1 MERQTIEMPSTADMD
16 PNGTEATDL
25 DFSTTATARDID
37 DPTSEGA
44 RYPGEMSSSG
54 YGGSAS
60 MPTGPDDDEEYDE
73 EDLTIDEDD
82 EDLDEDEDIDEEEE
96 DEV

>member
-1 MERQTIEMPSTADMD
+1 MPTTADMD
-16 PNGTEATDL
+16 PNGTAATDL
-25 DFSTTATARDID
+25 DFSTTATTRNQEQ
-37 DPTSEGA
+37 SGA
-44 RYPGEMSSSG
+44 SYPGEMSSSG

-82 EDLDEDEDIDEEEE
+82 EELDEDLDENDDDDEL
-96 DEV
+96 